1 MCGNRAR
8 VIKKGVALEWG
19 KHALNKNKK
28 PLRIAVVFCL
38 SECALLCGGDEEEDA
53 EGLVR

>member
-8 VIKKGVALEWG
+8 VIKKGVASEWG
-19 KHALNKNKK
+19 EHTLNKTKNHCA
-28 PLRIAVVFCL
+28 LQWFFCL
-38 SECALLCGGDEEEDA
+38 FEGALLRGGDEEEDA

>member
-8 VIKKGVALEWG
+8 VIKKGVASARGE
-19 KHALNKNKK
+19 HTLNKNKK

-38 SECALLCGGDEEEDA
+38 SEGALLRGGDEEEDA